1 MRVPNF
7 ETGMLKWFFQLQDR
21 KFEVL
26 SFSTINNLK
35 TFCGVHTV
43 FPGAPKRTYCLW
55 VIQQTKCGY
64 KMIQACCFLL
74 AFHLSAFLFWM
85 ITAFQ
90 PFLAVYS
97 GLPKYVYQTFPAT
110 LQDIVQNGRLTPGMA
125 AVVRRDPDST
135 GLHVFIYEHKSI
147 VDWQAARWLQN
158 HQTIKPSNHINNI
171 SLNYPLKL
179 GHCMALLF
187 CIFVLRGLPET
198 FRKSSY
204 LATLPAWE
212 HLTHIHERA
221 TRFLFSRRPSAPMIL
236 ARAAHWV
243 RKTSCG
249 SAEGGSKQRCEFESG
264 ASSSPWSLGE
274 LWEL

>member
-1 MRVPNF
+1 MR
-7 ETGMLKWFFQLQDR
+7 G
-21 KFEVL
+21 
-26 SFSTINNLK
+26 
-35 TFCGVHTV
+35 
-43 FPGAPKRTYCLW
+43 TYCFFL
-55 VIQQTKCGY
+55 VHRSVHIVCGWFNKQSVDTRWY
-64 KMIQACCFLL
+64 KHAVSCWRFICQRSYSEWLPHSNRFWRYIVAYLNMYIKPVLPPCRTSFRMDVWHLVWLRWCAGTLIRRACMC
-74 AFHLSAFLFWM
+74 LF
-85 ITAFQ
+85 TSTN
-90 PFLAVYS
+90 PL
-97 GLPKYVYQTFPAT
+97 
-110 LQDIVQNGRLTPGMA
+110 
-125 AVVRRDPDST
+125 ST
-135 GLHVFIYEHKSI
+135 GRQL
-147 VDWQAARWLQN
+147 VDSK
-158 HQTIKPSNHINNI
+158 TIKPSNHINNI